1 MTQAIINL
9 GEYEDRI
16 LTIVKGKYGF
26 KNKSEAI
33 NFVIDKF
40 EEEFLEP
47 ELKPEFVEKLKK
59 IEQQKGIPFKSM
71 EELRRSIEN
80 ARV

>member
-1 MTQAIINL
+1 MAQAVINL

-16 LTIVKGKYGF
+16 LMIVKGKFGF
-26 KNKSEAI
+26 KNKSDAI

-47 ELKPEFVEKLKK
+47 ELKPEFVEKIKK
-59 IEQQKGIPFKSM
+59 IEKEKGIKFKSID
-71 EELRRSIEN
+71 ELRSIIEK
-80 ARV
+80 